1 MARWLRLEQRG
12 WIEPLPAEDRRRP
25 YRLSA
30 TGAEVL
36 RSQLES
42 MQRVARVGL
51 KRLPAASPGLGAL
64 ARAMTIPLRRLL
76 IVGIGLL
83 AAVGIV
89 LLAGAAIFRPTPARV
104 LSAARVEPTVVAND
118 PATRLLERGDSAFE
132 NGDYA
137 AAITAYTDALA
148 LNPNFAE
155 AYNDR
160 GIAYYR
166 RDELDRAIADYERA
180 LALRPDYV
188 NALTNHAV
196 AIFDRAAY
204 DTVIAETSRAI
215 ALDPADDLAFVYRG
229 NAYQRK
235 GDYERALG
243 DWLAAQAIRTQR
255 QAGGY

>member
-1 MARWLRLEQRG
+1 MTFLRLPR
-12 WIEPLPAEDRRRP
+12 PLFF
-25 YRLSA
+25 
-30 TGAEVL
+30 VL
-36 RSQLES
+36 L
-42 MQRVARVGL
+42 
-51 KRLPAASPGLGAL
+51 AL
-64 ARAMTIPLRRLL
+64 AGTA
-76 IVGIGLL
+76 
-83 AAVGIV
+83 IV
-89 LLAGAAIFRPTPARV
+89 LLAGAGIFRPTRARV
-104 LSAARVEPTVVAND
+104 PGAPRIEPTLAAND
-118 PATRLLERGDSAFE
+118 PASLLLQRGEAAFE
-132 NGDYA
+132 SGDYA

-166 RDELDRAIADYERA
+166 RDEVDRALLDYERA

-204 DTVIAETSRAI
+204 DTVIAETSRAL
-215 ALDPADDLAFVYRG
+215 ALDPTDDVALVYRG

-243 DWLAAQAIRTQR
+243 DWLAAQAIRMQR

>member
-1 MARWLRLEQRG
+1 MKTV
-12 WIEPLPAEDRRRP
+12 LP
-25 YRLSA
+25 
-30 TGAEVL
+30 
-36 RSQLES
+36 
-42 MQRVARVGL
+42 
-51 KRLPAASPGLGAL
+51 
-64 ARAMTIPLRRLL
+64 RRLAYIAL
-76 IVGIGLL
+76 GVIAV
-83 AAVGIV
+83 VGIV

-118 PATRLLERGDSAFE
+118 PATKLLQRGDSAFE

-137 AAITAYTDALA
+137 AAVTAYSAALT

-166 RDELDRAIADYERA
+166 RGELERAIADYERA

-204 DTVIAETSRAI
+204 DTVITETSRAI

-229 NAYQRK
+229 NAHQRK
-235 GDYERALG
+235 GDYASALG
-243 DWLAAQAIRTQR
+243 DWLSARAIRAER